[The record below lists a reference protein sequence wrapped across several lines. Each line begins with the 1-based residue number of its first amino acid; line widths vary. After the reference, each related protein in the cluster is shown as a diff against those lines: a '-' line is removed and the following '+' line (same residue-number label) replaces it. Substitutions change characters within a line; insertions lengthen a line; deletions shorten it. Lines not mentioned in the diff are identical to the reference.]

1 MAHNK
6 AYLEITNVCNLSC
19 AFCPGTHRSS
29 GMLDEAQFRV
39 LADRLYPWAEYL
51 YFHLMGEPTAHPLLP
66 DFLRYANEKGF
77 RTMITTNGTLL
88 AKRGESLLADGVRPY
103 KISISLHSFEANDIP
118 MSFDDYIRGCIAF
131 ARSAAEHGII
141 VALRLWNLDGRAE
154 GALHEKN
161 EAVLSMLRSAF
172 GDDWHKNRSG
182 YRLSERVFLE
192 WGEKFDWPDLS
203 SENVHDDGFCYALR
217 DQIGILCDGTV
228 VPCCLDHD
236 GDMPLGNLFLQPLHE
251 ILSSP
256 RAKAIYDGFTSH
268 RCTEQLCRH
277 CMRAEYYRT
286 EKQSAYS

>member
-29 GMLDEAQFRV
+29 GMLDEAQFRI

-88 AKRGESLLADGVRPY
+88 PGRGNTLLKDGVRPY

-118 MSFDDYIRGCIAF
+118 MSFEDYIAGCLAF
-131 ARSAAEHGII
+131 ARTAASHGII
-141 VALRLWNLDGRAE
+141 VALRLWNLDGRAG

-161 EAVLSMLRSAF
+161 DAVLAMLHEAF
-172 GDDWHKNRSG
+172 PAAWTQNRSG
-182 YRLSERVFLE
+182 YRLCERVFLE
-192 WGEKFDWPDLS
+192 WGEKFDWPELTA
-203 SENVHDDGFCYALR
+203 EELHRDGFCYALR

-236 GDMPLGNLFLQPLHE
+236 GDMPLGNLFTQTLDE

-256 RAKAIYDGFTSH
+256 RAIAIYDGFTSH
-268 RCTEQLCRH
+268 RCAEPLCRR
-277 CMRAEYYRT
+277 CMRAAYYRV
-286 EKQSAYS
+286 